1 MEDLSQLQLN
11 EEDIKSLKETFYQ
24 QAVELI
30 ESLVQETLSLEGSK
44 DIGSKLKTIKRI
56 FHTLKG
62 DSASI
67 GLKELARLTHRAE
80 DLIQAVENKSVDMD
94 SDVTDLLL
102 RIADCMSGVIDAS
115 RTGKEAP
122 VIPVIIGVIDD
133 FLKARGAEQS
143 PTLVSAQ
150 QPLHSLSEYER
161 LLLSDSR
168 SRGKVIYEC
177 RLSFSKDCRMK
188 SAGAMII
195 SQHIPCIGDIIKAAP
210 PLDSKEM
217 ESVDAIGLLIASKMS
232 MEDVK
237 NLCHIPGV
245 VGDTIVEKMREDE
258 LAVVGTPPPVPL
270 LEGDKGGGVPSE
282 VAAAITSPTGTI
294 RVESEK
300 VDQIMD
306 LVGELIVGRSMIAQL
321 LSEFEERFPREEMAG
336 RFAYANS
343 FIERS
348 LSDLQRNVMKVRM
361 LPIDRVFKR
370 FPRVVRDL
378 AKASNKDSRLVIH
391 GEDTEV
397 DKGLVDVIGEPLI
410 HIVRNAIDHG
420 IETVEERE
428 AAGKNRQGTIVL
440 EAYHQGNDI
449 VIEVSDDGRGID
461 PQRIKAKALEKG
473 FISQDELETI
483 DDRAAIDFIFLPG
496 FSTAKVINEVSGRG
510 VGMDVVKAAVEGLR
524 GSVNIRTEAGR
535 GTTFVLRFPL
545 TLAIIKAILFSAGE
559 RLLAIPLGSVKEITR
574 VFTKDV
580 EFVAG
585 REVLRMRE
593 RVIPL
598 VRLEET
604 MNLGNADRK
613 RNKLFVIIVS
623 NGDRDIGIAVNKLV
637 GEEEL
642 FIKAI
647 NDRWV
652 STNIVGGASILGD
665 GKVVLILNVDAIIK
679 KAGAI
684 RQAIGERQ

>member
-1 MEDLSQLQLN
+1 MEDLSQLQLS

-30 ESLVQETLSLEGSK
+30 ESLVHETLSLEGSK
-44 DIGSKLKTIKRI
+44 DIGARLKTIKRI

-80 DLIQAVENKSVDMD
+80 DLIQAVENKSVDID

-102 RIADCMSGVIDAS
+102 RIADCMSGAVDAS
-115 RTGKEAP
+115 RTGKEESLA
-122 VIPVIIGVIDD
+122 PVIIGAIDD
-133 FLKARGAEQS
+133 FLKTRGVESASVGQNTS
-143 PTLVSAQ
+143 PAQ
-150 QPLHSLSEYER
+150 LLNSLSEYER
-161 LLLSDSR
+161 LVLSDCR
-168 SRGKVIYEC
+168 RQEKNIYIAT
-177 RLSFSKDCRMK
+177 LWFSKDCQMK
-188 SAGAMII
+188 SAGAVII
-195 SQHIPCIGDIIKAAP
+195 SQHLPCLGDVIKVHP
-210 PLDSKEM
+210 PLDSSM
-217 ESVDAIGLLIASKMS
+217 VESVDSIGLIIASKMS
-232 MEDVK
+232 RDDVK
-237 NLCHIPGV
+237 NLCRIPGV
-245 VGDTIVEKMREDE
+245 IGDAAIEELREE
-258 LAVVGTPPPVPL
+258 GGLAVVSNDIAESTRASA
-270 LEGDKGGGVPSE
+270 KI
-282 VAAAITSPTGTI
+282 AAASPTGTI

-321 LSEFEERFPREEMAG
+321 LSEFEERFPREELIG

-348 LSDLQRNVMKVRM
+348 LSDLQRSVMKVRM

-370 FPRVVRDL
+370 FPRVVRDI
-378 AKASNKDSRLVIH
+378 AKASNKDVRLVIH
-391 GEDTEV
+391 GEETEV

-428 AAGKNRQGTIVL
+428 ASGKDRQGVITL

-449 VIEVSDDGRGID
+449 VIEVRDDGRGID
-461 PQRIKAKALEKG
+461 PKRLKEKALEKG
-473 FISQDELETI
+473 LISQEELEKI
-483 DDRAAIDFIFLPG
+483 DDKAAIDFIFLPG
-496 FSTAKVINEVSGRG
+496 FSTAKVVSEVSGRG

-524 GSVNIRTEAGR
+524 GNVHIKTEVGR

-580 EFVAG
+580 ELVAG

-598 VRLEET
+598 VRLEEA
-604 MNLGNADRK
+604 MNLGSAG
-613 RNKLFVIIVS
+613 RNRSKLFVIIVS

-679 KAGAI
+679 KAAQRTVGS
-684 RQAIGERQ
+684 

>member
-1 MEDLSQLQLN
+1 MEDLSQLQLS

-67 GLKELARLTHRAE
+67 GLKELSHLTHRAE

-94 SDVTDLLL
+94 GDVTDILL
-102 RIADCMSGVIDAS
+102 RIADCMSGAIDAS
-115 RTGKEAP
+115 RTGKETPITA
-122 VIPVIIGVIDD
+122 VMMGAIDD
-133 FLKARGAEQS
+133 FFKASG
-143 PTLVSAQ
+143 TGF
-150 QPLHSLSEYER
+150 QPVMTGKMPVPLEHSLSEYEK
-161 LLLSDSR
+161 LLLSDFR
-168 SRGKVIYEC
+168 RQEKNIYIAT
-177 RLSFSKDCRMK
+177 LWFSKDCQMK
-188 SAGAMII
+188 SAGAVII
-195 SQHIPCIGDIIKAAP
+195 SQHLPCLGDVIKVHP
-210 PLDSKEM
+210 PLDSSEV
-217 ESVDAIGLLIASKMS
+217 ESVDTIGLLIASAMARD
-232 MEDVK
+232 DVK
-237 NLCHIPGV
+237 NLCNIPGV
-245 VGDTIVEKMREDE
+245 IGDVAIEELREE
-258 LAVVGTPPPVPL
+258 GGLAVVSNDIAESTRASA
-270 LEGDKGGGVPSE
+270 KI
-282 VAAAITSPTGTI
+282 AAASPTGTI

-300 VDQIMD
+300 VDQIMN
-306 LVGELIVGRSMIAQL
+306 LVGELIVGRSMIEQL
-321 LSEFEERFPREEMAG
+321 LSEFEERFPREELIS

-348 LSDLQRNVMKVRM
+348 LSDLQRSVMKVRM

-378 AKASNKDSRLVIH
+378 AKASNKDVRLVIH

-428 AAGKNRQGTIVL
+428 ASGKDRQGIIAL

-449 VIEVSDDGRGID
+449 VIEVRDDGRGID
-461 PQRIKAKALEKG
+461 PKRLKEKVLEKG
-473 FISQDELETI
+473 LISQEELEKI
-483 DDRAAIDFIFLPG
+483 DDKAAIDFIFLPG
-496 FSTAKVINEVSGRG
+496 FSTAKVVSEVSGRG
-510 VGMDVVKAAVEGLR
+510 VGMDVVKAVVEGLR
-524 GSVNIRTEAGR
+524 GSVNIKTEAGR

-545 TLAIIKAILFSAGE
+545 TLAIIKAILFNAGE

-580 EFVAG
+580 ELVAG

-593 RVIPL
+593 SVIPL
-598 VRLEET
+598 VRLDEA
-604 MNLGNADRK
+604 MNLGSAGRK
-613 RNKLFVIIVS
+613 RSKLFVIIVS
-623 NGDRDIGIAVNKLV
+623 NGDRDIGIAVNKLL

-679 KAGAI
+679 KASGVKI
-684 RQAIGERQ
+684 SNF